1 MASRSH
7 TLYIGVTNSIVRRVR
22 QHKEHA
28 FPGFTSR
35 YNIDRLVW
43 YETYQYVRTAIARE
57 KQLKGWLRER
67 KIRLIEE
74 TNPTWQDRSEDWGS
88 RSSRCRQTQI
98 LRRAQALL
106 RMTIS
111 MGNTVEPSSCH
122 PERSVRVLFPI
133 RRTCGS
139 GERAVEG
146 PLYLRYNSSDRYG
159 DSGPSTPADNCGP
172 PALRMANSKGRL
184 LKV

>member
-1 MASRSH
+1 MNQRRFFVYIMASRSH

-74 TNPTWQDRSEDWGS
+74 TNPTWQDLSEDWGKPF
-88 RSSRCRQTQI
+88 
-98 LRRAQALL
+98 LPLQA
-106 RMTIS
+106 
-111 MGNTVEPSSCH
+111 NADPSS
-122 PERSVRVLFPI
+122 
-133 RRTCGS
+133 GS
-139 GERAVEG
+139 S
-146 PLYLRYNSSDRYG
+146 PPQD
-159 DSGPSTPADNCGP
+159 DNFNG
-172 PALRMANSKGRL
+172 
-184 LKV
+184 